1 MNQIRQAVGAVPR
14 DKLPDVS
21 KALWAAFAAGQVT
34 EGEAEELSALIEARK
49 AIGAPPAA
57 PKRSVGSRPRSPASL
72 ERRRRWTASG
82 HVPGNIACRF
92 TTGETAV
99 LAVIALEASKRG
111 DCRWTIG
118 HIAAVAGVSDTTV
131 KRAIR
136 EAKALGLISVEER
149 RLSAWRNDSNIL
161 RVVSPEWLAWGRLG
175 RQAKGGGGQV
185 APSTNNNDSS
195 KGWKKGFRRGGGTE
209 IPKSKLT
216 NTEPPSPPWKARGMS
231 GVRRN
236 DR

>member
-1 MNQIRQAVGAVPR
+1 MFMDQIRQAVGAVPP

-21 KALWAAFAAGQVT
+21 KALWVAFSAGQVT
-34 EGEAEELSALIEARK
+34 EAEAEELSALIEARK
-49 AIGAPPAA
+49 VIGAPPAA

-92 TTGETAV
+92 TTGETAA

-118 HIAAVAGVSDTTV
+118 QIAAVAGVSDTTV

-161 RVVSPEWLAWGRLG
+161 RIVSPEWIAWGRLG
-175 RQAKGGGGQV
+175 RQSKGGGGQV
-185 APSTNNNDSS
+185 APPTNNNDYSR
-195 KGWKKGFRRGGGTE
+195 GWKKGFRKEGVIKSGPSRTGNYNQLQ
-209 IPKSKLT
+209 PKTVSQ
-216 NTEPPSPPWKARGMS
+216 S
-231 GVRRN
+231 
-236 DR
+236 